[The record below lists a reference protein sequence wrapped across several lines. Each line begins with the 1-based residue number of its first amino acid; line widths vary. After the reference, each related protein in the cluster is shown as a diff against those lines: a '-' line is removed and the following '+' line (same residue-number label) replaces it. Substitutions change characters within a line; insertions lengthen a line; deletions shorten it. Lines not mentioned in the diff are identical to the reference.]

1 MMNITPNLE
10 PILEMDYIRSR
21 QEIEITLTIKK
32 HKGEFNDD
40 QVKRLKNYFAKGV
53 ACLGGH
59 IYKNETRYGIFFI
72 VKKGNASSLVMEG
85 ITTFGIDK
93 KRITK
98 DIKEQMLEVLNG
110 QVMSLELPLFNDK
123 KRSFA

>member
-1 MMNITPNLE
+1 MQLE
-10 PILEMDYIRSR
+10 
-21 QEIEITLTIKK
+21 
-32 HKGEFNDD
+32 
-40 QVKRLKNYFAKGV
+40 YF
-53 ACLGGH
+53 L
-59 IYKNETRYGIFFI
+59 IDLRD
-72 VKKGNASSLVMEG
+72 NASSLVMEG
-85 ITTFGIDK
+85 IATFGIDK